1 MIYYDRVPLV
11 INAGYAQD
19 SRRDALRNILR
30 VVPYGIAV
38 RRWGRTRIQIIKKYT
53 AHGLVCSMRR
63 GSHVASPL

>member
-19 SRRDALRNILR
+19 SRWDALRNILR

-38 RRWGRTRIQIIKKYT
+38 RR
-53 AHGLVCSMRR
+53 
-63 GSHVASPL
+63 

>member
-19 SRRDALRNILR
+19 SRGLFGPSGADQRKAQDGCQNGQPWLDALRNILR

-38 RRWGRTRIQIIKKYT
+38 RR
-53 AHGLVCSMRR
+53 
-63 GSHVASPL
+63 

>member
-1 MIYYDRVPLV
+1 MRLCRDRLMIYYDRVPLV

-38 RRWGRTRIQIIKKYT
+38 RR
-53 AHGLVCSMRR
+53 
-63 GSHVASPL
+63 